1 MKKIL
6 VIGIISI
13 FILSGL
19 SVTSATGW
27 NHDNESKF
35 DCDCTADANIDC
47 CSQIDLP
54 PDFVSMIVES
64 GTDSHWN
71 ILLSNVPEGYDVTNG
86 EYLGWCIQRGVA
98 IDTGVLLLAK
108 LYCSYDYCKPEIW
121 QDDDWD
127 KVNYIINN
135 KKGEAIDVQEAIWF
149 FIGDRPTLRPNAIEM
164 IKEANVRGEGFCP
177 GPGESIAVILDCGR
191 DINPVV
197 QGIIIE
203 VTVPLEH
210 LLQSLFLE
218 SLFLLL
224 GWMPIFI

>member
-6 VIGIISI
+6 VIGIMCI
-13 FILSGL
+13 FVLSGL
-19 SVTSATGW
+19 SVTSATE
-27 NHDNESKF
+27 DDYECE
-35 DCDCTADANIDC
+35 DCPADTNIDC
-47 CSQIDLP
+47 CSQINLP

-135 KKGEAIDVQEAIWF
+135 K
-149 FIGDRPTLRPNAIEM
+149 
-164 IKEANVRGEGFCP
+164 
-177 GPGESIAVILDCGR
+177 
-191 DINPVV
+191 
-197 QGIIIE
+197 GIIINNYKY
-203 VTVPLEH
+203 
-210 LLQSLFLE
+210 
-218 SLFLLL
+218 
-224 GWMPIFI
+224 